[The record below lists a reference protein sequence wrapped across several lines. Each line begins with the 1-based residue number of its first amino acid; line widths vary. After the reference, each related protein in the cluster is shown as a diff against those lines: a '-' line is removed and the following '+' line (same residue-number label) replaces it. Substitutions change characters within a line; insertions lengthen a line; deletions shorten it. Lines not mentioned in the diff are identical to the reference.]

1 MNESNLTSKVWKQD
15 QNQPKTGPY
24 HIVLP
29 EWISC
34 APFER
39 LLGMD
44 IVEAKDGRA
53 ILSMPFR
60 YEFAQGAGLMHGG
73 ALVTLADTAVVMAI
87 KSMVPGN
94 THFATIRL
102 ESEFLY
108 PVRQGI
114 VTAKAAAR
122 RDGDRTIEGEATVFD
137 DAERAVLS
145 FRSMFKIAREPKIR
159 GNSE

>member
-1 MNESNLTSKVWKQD
+1 MMD
-15 QNQPKTGPY
+15 QQGENQPEIGP
-24 HIVLP
+24 HLVVLP

-39 LLGMD
+39 LLGME
-44 IVEAKDGRA
+44 IVAAKDGRA

-73 ALVTLADTAVVMAI
+73 ALVSLADTAVVMAI
-87 KSMVPGN
+87 KSMVPEN

-108 PVRQGI
+108 PVRQGT
-114 VTAKAAAR
+114 VTAKAEA
-122 RDGDRTIEGEATVFD
+122 GFGKDRTIDGEATVFD
-137 DAERAVLS
+137 DAGRAVLS
-145 FRSMFKIAREPKIR
+145 FRSTFKIAREPKIR

>member
-1 MNESNLTSKVWKQD
+1 MDQQD
-15 QNQPKTGPY
+15 ENQPETGPY

-44 IVEAKDGRA
+44 IVAAKDGRA

-73 ALVTLADTAVVMAI
+73 ALVSLADTAVVMAI
-87 KSMVPGN
+87 KSMVPEN

-114 VTAKAAAR
+114 VTAKAAAK
-122 RDGDRTIEGEATVFD
+122 RDGDRTIEGEATVVD
-137 DAERAVLS
+137 DAGRAVLS
-145 FRSMFKIAREPKIR
+145 FRSTFKIAREPKIR

>member
-1 MNESNLTSKVWKQD
+1 MD
-15 QNQPKTGPY
+15 QPDKNQPETGPY
-24 HIVLP
+24 RIVLP

-73 ALVTLADTAVVMAI
+73 VLVSLADTAVVMAI
-87 KSMVPGN
+87 KSMVPEN

-102 ESEFLY
+102 ESEFLH

-114 VTAKAAAR
+114 VTAKATAK
-122 RDGDRTIEGEATVFD
+122 RDGDRTIDGEATVVD
-137 DAERAVLS
+137 DAGRAVLS
-145 FRSMFKIAREPKIR
+145 FRSTFKIARESQIR

>member
-1 MNESNLTSKVWKQD
+1 MDQQD
-15 QNQPKTGPY
+15 ENQPETGPY
-24 HIVLP
+24 QIVLP

-39 LLGMD
+39 LLEMD

-73 ALVTLADTAVVMAI
+73 ALVSLADTAVVMAI
-87 KSMVPGN
+87 KSLLPEN

-102 ESEFLY
+102 ESEFLH

-114 VTAKAAAR
+114 VTAKAEA
-122 RDGDRTIEGEATVFD
+122 GFNGERTINGEATVFD
-137 DAERAVLS
+137 ETDRAVLS
-145 FRSMFKIAREPKIR
+145 FRSTFKVAKQPKIR
-159 GNSE
+159 SVD